1 MSQENP
7 IAPSE
12 IARGAF
18 RFMQFMLS
26 VQSTPDPAS
35 PPGSRSVPGHDQATP
50 ALKRLNSP
58 VSIFDALDESPPRV
72 PPKTIREFRRKW
84 SFGGGHSGGVRR
96 LLRLSEREEPS
107 KAGMLTTS
115 SPVRPAQQSK
125 TERAASTLCAAARGR
140 SVRRELALVHATAT
154 YLQAGDRFDSQSIPT
169 HRAPTPQTP
178 STLAAPSQHPRS
190 GPPRSHPAHLPSTH
204 AEPPVYPSPHP

>member
-1 MSQENP
+1 
-7 IAPSE
+7 
-12 IARGAF
+12 
-18 RFMQFMLS
+18 MQFLVS

-35 PPGSRSVPGHDQATP
+35 PTGSRSVPGHDQATP
-50 ALKRLNSP
+50 VLKRLNSP

-96 LLRLSEREEPS
+96 LLRLSEREEPG

-154 YLQAGDRFDSQSIPT
+154 YLQARDRFDSPSIPPT
-169 HRAPTPQTP
+169 QHLPRKPRAR
-178 STLAAPSQHPRS
+178 SQHPRS
-190 GPPRSHPAHLPSTH
+190 TRAPDPPRSHPAHLPSTH
-204 AEPPVYPSPHP
+204 AEPPVYP